1 MIQQSKTISKLLA
14 AAVTATTLIV
24 TPLIPLGNVEASGK
38 KFKDVVEQ
46 EFYYEAVN
54 VLTGNQVLNGYSDG
68 TFKPGN
74 KITRAEVAKIIAEA
88 IGIDTTNVINPN
100 FTDVS
105 KGAWYY
111 PSVAALSNAK
121 IIGGYG
127 DQSFKPDAEI
137 TRAEMAKILVEAYD
151 SLDKLPSSK
160 GKFTDVEENSW
171 YAGYIAGLIHKEIT
185 NGRTP
190 TTFDPNGL
198 LTRGEAA
205 TFVYRTENLSS
216 TIKAVTDTTITI
228 NGIEYEI
235 DSKLKGILN
244 KNNSEILENAK
255 IKFEKADRTITKI
268 TSLDITSSGAASK
281 SGEAEFS
288 GNVVLDGGNSTINGD
303 LKISSNYVTVNNL
316 IVTGDFEIGTELQ
329 NDFYSNNLEVQG
341 KTIVNGGDTNT
352 VVFKSGKLNNVEI
365 NKLNVHVESK
375 GNTSIKE
382 LNVTNNANISA
393 DATSTIN
400 KLSVKENVTALELN
414 AEVESLYLE
423 NNKALLLKG
432 QAEISNLYPNG
443 DSITLDITGSIE
455 NLFVPQGKTVESVIS
470 NINQVEDKI
479 TNINGGVA
487 EVPVTPPAGGG
498 GGGGAAVPPSSSLTL
513 QITGATLTMQNASGA
528 PIPGA
533 SIVNNSLDASRFLD
547 TDRFIDVTLEATSDV
562 KSIQLLGYD
571 GVKTINFTTVNGKSI
586 AVIRPSDLGVDKQ
599 GDGVLMS
606 TLRSYF
612 DNSLPVTGALKN
624 NNGTTANI
632 SLTVKLK

>member
-1 MIQQSKTISKLLA
+1 LIQQSKTISKLLA

-105 KGAWYY
+105 EGAWYY

-205 TFVYRTENLSS
+205 TFVYRTENISS

-303 LKISSNYVTVNNL
+303 LKINSNYVTVNNL

-352 VVFKSGKLNNVEI
+352 VVFKNGKLNNVEI

-414 AEVESLYLE
+414 AKVESLYLE
-423 NNKALLLKG
+423 NNKALSLKG

-498 GGGGAAVPPSSSLTL
+498 ALPPSNSVTL
-513 QITGATLTMQNASGA
+513 QITGADLMMNDAAGTPIQDISSYNNIFDASGF
-528 PIPGA
+528 
-533 SIVNNSLDASRFLD
+533 SDTVRFMG
-547 TDRFIDVTLEATSDV
+547 VELEATKDV
-562 KSIQLLGYD
+562 KSILVYG
-571 GVKTINFTTVNGKSI
+571 KTINFSLVGDKSI
-586 AVIRPSDLGVDKQ
+586 AIIRPWDLGVDTQK
-599 GDGVLMS
+599 DGVSMG
-606 TLRSYF
+606 TLRSFVYPDTSF
-612 DNSLPVTGALKN
+612 IINGTLNNSS
-624 NNGTTANI
+624 GTTANI
-632 SLTVKLK
+632 SLTVNLK